1 MAELDID
8 RLLQPVDTDSPC
20 GENLEYDPEFGELER
35 AAQGTPGHTM
45 GEEEIAAVPPD
56 WSAVAD
62 AAEALFSRTKDLRV
76 AIHLARARLNLDGI
90 DGLANGLDLVDRA
103 LHKYWDAV
111 HPQLDDEDNNDPT
124 LRMNSLMPLNG
135 HAEVVDSLSRAILVS
150 SKALGRFSLRDI
162 RLADGDLT
170 LPAGDE
176 TSIPDPTHIDAA
188 FLDCDLD
195 ELSGNADAVGRCI
208 ESLENI
214 EAFTREQ
221 VGTEFS
227 PDLGALAGELKA
239 VKRVLGEQLARRGV
253 AVESEAEDEDGGEAV
268 AESVPGEIRS
278 RDDAIRVLDR
288 VSEYFRKNEPSSP
301 VPLLLQRAKRLIS
314 KDFIEILR
322 DMAPQGLSE
331 AEMIGGLDR
340 DE

>member
-8 RLLQPVDTDSPC
+8 RLLEPVAEDAPC
-20 GENLEYDPEFGELER
+20 GEDLEYDPEFGELER
-35 AAQGTPGHTM
+35 AAQGTPGHMM

-56 WSAVAD
+56 WSEVAD
-62 AAEALFSRTKDLRV
+62 AAEALFARTKDLRI
-76 AIHLARARLNLDGI
+76 ATHLARARLNLDGI
-90 DGLANGLDLVDRA
+90 AGLANGLDLIDQMLRR
-103 LHKYWDAV
+103 YWDDI
-111 HPQLDDEDNNDPT
+111 HPQLDAEDNNDPT

-135 HAEVVDSLSRAILVS
+135 HAEVIDSLSHAVLVS

-162 RLADGDLT
+162 RLANGDLS

-176 TSIPDPTHIDAA
+176 TEIPDPTHIDAA

-195 ELSGNADAVGRCI
+195 ELTGNADKIDRCV
-208 ESLENI
+208 ETLGSI

-227 PDLGALAGELKA
+227 PDLEALSAELKA
-239 VKRVLGEQLARRGV
+239 VKRVLGEQLSRRGV
-253 AVESEAEDEDGGEAV
+253 AVDTEADDEAGGEAQ
-268 AESVPGEIRS
+268 AKSVPGEIRS

-340 DE
+340 DD